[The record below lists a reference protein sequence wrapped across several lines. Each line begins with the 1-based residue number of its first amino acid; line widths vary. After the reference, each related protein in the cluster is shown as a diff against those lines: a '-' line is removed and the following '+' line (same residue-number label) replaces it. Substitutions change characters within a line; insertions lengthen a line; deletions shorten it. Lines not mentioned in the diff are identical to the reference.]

1 MTNQQ
6 ELEKYALQVMEA
18 EKSLQQSE
26 EFKAFLVK
34 KKQVDDQVAEAK
46 KILKDKML
54 ELGMK
59 SIVSPLG
66 KEDWNITL
74 STATSIKC
82 DDLSAVD
89 EQYITKTE
97 LDTDDI
103 IVEDGKIYQKTG
115 NTKLVKNL
123 VDSGMSMPEG
133 FSKVVTPRI
142 SIKVNGK
149 AV

>member
-18 EKSLQQSE
+18 EK
-26 EFKAFLVK
+26 
-34 KKQVDDQVAEAK
+34 VDDQVAEAK
-46 KILKDKML
+46 KILKEKML

-66 KEDWNITL
+66 KEDWNISL

-82 DDLSAVD
+82 DDLSVVD
-89 EQYITKTE
+89 EQYVTKTE
-97 LDTDDI
+97 LTTDDI
-103 IVEDGKIYQKTG
+103 IIEDGKIYQKAA

-133 FSKVVTPRI
+133 FTKVVTPRI

>member
-1 MTNQQ
+1 
-6 ELEKYALQVMEA
+6 
-18 EKSLQQSE
+18 
-26 EFKAFLVK
+26 
-34 KKQVDDQVAEAK
+34 
-46 KILKDKML
+46 ML

-66 KEDWNITL
+66 KEDWNISL

-82 DDLSAVD
+82 DNLSVVD
-89 EQYITKTE
+89 EQYVTKTE
-97 LDTDDI
+97 LTTDDI
-103 IVEDGKIYQKTG
+103 IIEDGKIYQKAA

-133 FSKVVTPRI
+133 FTKVVTPRI

>member
-46 KILKDKML
+46 KILKEKML
-54 ELGMK
+54 EFGMK

-66 KEDWNITL
+66 KEDWNISL

-82 DDLSAVD
+82 DDLSVVD
-89 EQYITKTE
+89 EQYVTKTE
-97 LDTDDI
+97 LTTD
-103 IVEDGKIYQKTG
+103 YH
-115 NTKLVKNL
+115 
-123 VDSGMSMPEG
+123 
-133 FSKVVTPRI
+133 
-142 SIKVNGK
+142 
-149 AV
+149 